1 MDLSFLRALYENQP
15 DRLGGYVSVYLDTTP
30 ASADAAA
37 ELSLRWRAARE
48 RLAAAGAD
56 DATLDAVEDV
66 LSSRTHDAR
75 GQAVFAAAGN
85 VRLDSSLPLPPRQEI
100 ASYAPLP
107 HVMPLLAQSPA
118 RVPHVLVAADR
129 AGGQVLT
136 VSSTGEAAKGDVTGE
151 SWPVHKVSTGGW
163 SEQRLQRSAEETWA
177 DNARLTAG
185 AALAAAQRVHAEF
198 VVVGGDVRERTMV
211 LDLLP
216 PPLREAAVVVDK
228 ETAPGSPAFTEAADA
243 EVARRADSASRARL
257 DEFRVRMNSKD
268 KSARRAVEGL
278 RGTLAALRD
287 GLASDVLIAR
297 GGLDDRDFD
306 RDLAG
311 RGQVTGDAFAGGTE
325 VWVGPGLADAATADT
340 ATAEAGSGE
349 PGAPWPTR
357 DRADAA
363 LARAAAGTGAKLFF
377 VPPDADPPLDGVG
390 ALLRAPL
397 SAV

>member
-1 MDLSFLRALYENQP
+1 MDLSFLRTVYENHP
-15 DRLGGYVSVYLDTTP
+15 DGRGGYVSVYLDTTP
-30 ASADAAA
+30 TSADAPA
-37 ELSLRWRAARE
+37 ELSLRWRAAHE

-66 LSSRTHDAR
+66 LSSRTHDAH
-75 GQAVFAAAGN
+75 GQAVFAAAGS
-85 VRLDSSLPLPPRQEI
+85 VRLDSSLPLPPQEEI

-107 HVMPLLAQSPA
+107 HVMPLLAQLPA
-118 RVPHVLVAADR
+118 RVPYVLVAADR
-129 AGGQVLT
+129 AGGQVLA
-136 VSSTGEAAKGDVTGE
+136 VSSTGETVEGDVTGE

-177 DNARLTAG
+177 DNARLTAD
-185 AALAAAQRVHAEF
+185 AALAVAQRVHAEF

-216 PPLREAAVVVDK
+216 PPLRDAAVVVDK

-243 EVARRADSASRARL
+243 EVTRRTDSVSRARL
-257 DEFRVRMNSKD
+257 DEFLVRMNGKD
-268 KSARRAVEGL
+268 QAERRAVEGL
-278 RGTLAALRD
+278 RGTLAALRS
-287 GLASDVLIAR
+287 GLASDILIAR
-297 GGLDDRDFD
+297 SGVADRDFD

-311 RGQVTGDAFAGGTE
+311 RNQATSDAFAGGTE
-325 VWVGPGLADAATADT
+325 VWVGPGLADAALA
-340 ATAEAGSGE
+340 AE
-349 PGAPWPTR
+349 PGEREAPWPAR

-377 VPPDADPPLDGVG
+377 IPPDADPPLDGVG